1 MIVMRGGLFYNSRTR
16 AHSRR
21 QYIGK

>member
-1 MIVMRGGLFYNSRTR
+1 MIVMRGGLFYNSR